1 MLNIYPSSAP
11 STLRLPQIPRRR
23 RGGQPCNRNALHH
36 GLYAVKNRTPL
47 TEISSTLPLYPRLLD
62 AGSEAVSQQLI
73 LRLMEETGRAYQQLS
88 SVADNR
94 SMIAWFNTTVRM
106 VALVGRMKL
115 DYLKRFR
122 VGSDLQVASRQA
134 EFLIHKSFWEK
145 GIVPEAYSFR
155 DNICKSDFNSL
166 ALSEA
171 LCPSVSRSPFPFLTP
186 RQWAVLEPLL
196 PPADRSGKRGRPS
209 ADPRKLLDAIF
220 WKLAH
225 GARWQDLPWFYPPM
239 LTCRRYYRQLYLSG
253 CLDTLYSALSRDLST
268 RGKVSLPA
276 LVKQGRVVFS
286 ENKVHLRRGLE
297 KSWQM
302 RTALLFLQQG
312 CRALHAQR
320 SQKAR
325 RYRLQHPG
333 ALGIARKKEQ
343 LARAPFEDELFS
355 FTPIDLS
362 NFGSDPEN
370 EVEPGMPVGK
380 RAGRPPLHIDT
391 GKYSFIPVD
400 LGRFGSGEDEGGDED
415 EGDDEEGPLAVLVS
429 MKGYDKLLYQCPP
442 SCSLPLNWLSSC
454 WLPRPPVT
462 SAPASGS
469 PRSSGNFSSVCS
481 LAHLW
486 LTSLVC
492 PL

>member
-196 PPADRSGKRGRPS
+196 PPADRSGKRGRPLPIHANCWMPFSGNSLTAPAGRTSPGFILPCSPAVATTANCTS
-209 ADPRKLLDAIF
+209 AVASTRSTPPFPGTFPPAERSAF
-220 WKLAH
+220 P
-225 GARWQDLPWFYPPM
+225 PW
-239 LTCRRYYRQLYLSG
+239 
-253 CLDTLYSALSRDLST
+253 LSRAALCS
-268 RGKVSLPA
+268 RKIRSIYVVAWKNPGKCAPPC
-276 LVKQGRVVFS
+276 FS
-286 ENKVHLRRGLE
+286 SN
-297 KSWQM
+297 
-302 RTALLFLQQG
+302 
-312 CRALHAQR
+312 RA
-320 SQKAR
+320 
-325 RYRLQHPG
+325 
-333 ALGIARKKEQ
+333 
-343 LARAPFEDELFS
+343 
-355 FTPIDLS
+355 
-362 NFGSDPEN
+362 
-370 EVEPGMPVGK
+370 
-380 RAGRPPLHIDT
+380 AGRSTPSAAKKPADIASSILGPWASPGKKSSWPVPPLKTSYSPSPPLICPISDRT
-391 GKYSFIPVD
+391 RKMRLNLACRSGK
-400 LGRFGSGEDEGGDED
+400 GQAG
-415 EGDDEEGPLAVLVS
+415 
-429 MKGYDKLLYQCPP
+429 
-442 SCSLPLNWLSSC
+442 LPCTLIQAN
-454 WLPRPPVT
+454 T
-462 SAPASGS
+462 
-469 PRSSGNFSSVCS
+469 RSSPLIWVALDQGKMKAAMKMKVTMKKDPSRS
-481 LAHLW
+481 L
-486 LTSLVC
+486 SQ
-492 PL
+492 